1 MMTEVDLPG
10 LLSRSDVSAEEVLT
24 RVRAAMPVPPRV
36 PPGGFAVIRDLTSAN
51 FSA

>member
-1 MMTEVDLPG
+1 
-10 LLSRSDVSAEEVLT
+10 
-24 RVRAAMPVPPRV
+24 MPVPPPV